1 MHKILIVL
9 YFSLLNFIAVKAQ
22 SNRLSNTNAI
32 GWLAIFGNIK
42 CNSKLSVHTEAQ
54 FRAINLAENF
64 QQILLRTGLQY
75 APNKNLLLRAGY
87 AHAETYAYGSIP
99 INSFG
104 KRFTEHR
111 AFEMLQVNTKINSTD
126 WQHRFMLEQRWVGR
140 YANALSKKED
150 EFVYTNRIRY
160 MLRAQKPIG
169 KKQIENNTWY
179 IGGFNEVFIS
189 FGKKVADN
197 VFDQNRASFYA
208 GYRANSKYRV
218 EFGLLNQTQ
227 QLGRRVDGK
236 AVYHYNTGLY
246 VNNYFSF

>member
-1 MHKILIVL
+1 MHRFLITLFCYVL
-9 YFSLLNFIAVKAQ
+9 SFTVAKAQ

-32 GWLAIFGNIK
+32 GWLALFGNIK
-42 CNSKLSVHTEAQ
+42 CNSKFSVHTEAQ
-54 FRAINLAENF
+54 FRAINLAEKP
-64 QQILLRTGLQY
+64 QQILLRSGLQY

-99 INSFG
+99 INNFG

-111 AFEMLQVNTKINSTD
+111 LFEMLQVNTKINSTD
-126 WQHRFMLEQRWVGR
+126 WQHRFMLEQRWGGR

-169 KKQIENNTWY
+169 KKLIENNTWY

-197 VFDQNRASFYA
+197 VFDQNRISIYT
-208 GYRANSKYRV
+208 GYKVNNKYRV

-236 AVYHYNTGLY
+236 AVYHYNTGIY
-246 VNNYFSF
+246 INNYFSF

>member
-1 MHKILIVL
+1 MHKFLIVL
-9 YFSLLNFIAVKAQ
+9 YFSLLNCTAAKAQ

-42 CNSKLSVHTEAQ
+42 CNSKLSVHAEAQ
-54 FRAINLAENF
+54 FRAINLAESF

-75 APNKNLLLRAGY
+75 SPNKNLLLRAGY
-87 AHAETYAYGSIP
+87 AHAETYAYGSLP
-99 INSFG
+99 INGFG

-111 AFEMLQVNTKINSTD
+111 AFEMLQVNTKVNSTD
-126 WQHRFMLEQRWVGR
+126 LQHRFMLEQRWVGR
-140 YANALSKKED
+140 YATALSKKED
-150 EFVYTNRIRY
+150 KFVYTNRIRY

-179 IGGFNEVFIS
+179 VGGFNEVFIS
-189 FGKKVADN
+189 FGKKVGDN
-197 VFDQNRASFYA
+197 VFDQNRTFIYA
-208 GYRANSKYRV
+208 GYKHSNAYKI

-227 QLGRRVDGK
+227 QLGRRVEGK
-236 AVYHYNTGLY
+236 AVFHYNTGLY